1 MGPSICSEIETVSTA
16 MGSFANLLTPNRRSA
31 HRAPESL
38 AESLRRTSD
47 RLDPQGLPGPFHHL
61 QRAASET
68 NPKFLFHL
76 LPWIE
81 ASFRT
86 RQAMSACFG
95 RSRVSE
101 RSSRFRTLAVCI
113 AATNARQRNAMPAD

>member
-76 LPWIE
+76 LHG
-81 ASFRT
+81 SRT
-86 RQAMSACFG
+86 HLGLDKQCPHVRP
-95 RSRVSE
+95 VS
-101 RSSRFRTLAVCI
+101 SVGTI
-113 AATNARQRNAMPAD
+113 A

>member
-16 MGSFANLLTPNRRSA
+16 MGSFANLLTPDRRSA
-31 HRAPESL
+31 HRPPESL
-38 AESLRRTSD
+38 AESLRRTTD

-76 LPWIE
+76 LPRIE
-81 ASFRT
+81 DSFRP
-86 RQAMSACFG
+86 RQAMSACSAG
-95 RSRVSE
+95 LECRNDLCG
-101 RSSRFRTLAVCI
+101 FR
-113 AATNARQRNAMPAD
+113 RMPISVPN